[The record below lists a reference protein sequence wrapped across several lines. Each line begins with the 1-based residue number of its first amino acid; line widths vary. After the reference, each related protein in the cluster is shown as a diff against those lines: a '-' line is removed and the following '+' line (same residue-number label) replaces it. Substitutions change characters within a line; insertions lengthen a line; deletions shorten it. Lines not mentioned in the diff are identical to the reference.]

1 MVQGDGVAVTL
12 IAIVHGAITSCDG
25 SRYPSIFTRINH
37 PSILNWIYKTVG
49 FLDIG
54 KYLLITSEIYN
65 TMKIHKKLC
74 ELLNA
79 SDN

>member
-1 MVQGDGVAVTL
+1 MVQDDGVAVTL

-49 FLDIG
+49 FLDTG
-54 KYLLITSEIYN
+54 KYFITYKS
-65 TMKIHKKLC
+65 
-74 ELLNA
+74 
-79 SDN
+79 S

>member
-1 MVQGDGVAVTL
+1 MVQDDGVKVTL

-49 FLDIG
+49 FLDTG
-54 KYLLITSEIYN
+54 KYFITYKPS
-65 TMKIHKKLC
+65 
-74 ELLNA
+74 
-79 SDN
+79 